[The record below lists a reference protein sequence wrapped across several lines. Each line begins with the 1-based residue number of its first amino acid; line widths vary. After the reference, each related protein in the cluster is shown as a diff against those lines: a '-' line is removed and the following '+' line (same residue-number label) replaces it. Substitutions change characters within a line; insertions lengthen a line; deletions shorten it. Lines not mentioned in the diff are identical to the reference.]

1 MRKIPATLLMLLF
14 PLSFAWGA
22 SLWEKEG
29 DLYFLSKNSRDNFS
43 AKGAGANK
51 FSSKYLSYDK
61 TGFFVRGAEGWRDY
75 GRLDLEGN
83 NIFSLPIR
91 AGMTVEEVH
100 LLSGG
105 NFGNSYEHD
114 ELLRLYGDNYFYAT
128 LSIIFAYQDGS
139 FKELSVPIFW
149 DWFRLGQGEWQK
161 EGASI
166 RSLGP
171 NPVRK
176 DCSIFHVIFRNPR
189 PSEPLKS
196 ILLTDSWLSDRP
208 FSEVF
213 ALTLKSS
220 DSMEASPRED
230 RQYDTTPKDASKE
243 QPDRSREWF
252 FNNGLD
258 GWLPGSSSNWDSEA
272 YWEAEG
278 SGRKGIVV
286 IPACN
291 WGGDKTSR
299 IEKKICLPGW
309 DKIEL
314 QFLRRSSVYSEL
326 DKKWTDGLLR
336 VIVKAKGG
344 EDTVYERLYSGD
356 WSLQTADLSRYKGQV
371 VIIRFEN
378 HGAGVVRLNKTTS
391 SACDGEDAL
400 IDEIRLIR
408 SQ

>member
-1 MRKIPATLLMLLF
+1 MRKIFAALLMLLF
-14 PLSFAWGA
+14 PLSFSLGA
-22 SLWEKEG
+22 PLWEKEG
-29 DLYFLSKNSRDNFS
+29 DFYFLSKDPRSNFS

-51 FSSKYLSYDK
+51 FPSKYLSYDN
-61 TGFFVRGAEGWRDY
+61 TGFLVRGAEGWRDY
-75 GRLDLEGN
+75 GRIDLEGN
-83 NIFSLPIR
+83 NMFSLPIR
-91 AGMTVEEVH
+91 AGMKVEEVH

-128 LSIIFAYQDGS
+128 LNIIFAYQDGS
-139 FKELSVPIFW
+139 FRELSVPIFW

-176 DCSIFHVIFRNPR
+176 DCSIFHIAFRNPK
-189 PSEPLKS
+189 PSAPLKS
-196 ILLTDSWLSDRP
+196 VLLTDSWLSDLP

-213 ALTLKSS
+213 ALTVRSS
-220 DSMEASPRED
+220 DAMEASPKED
-230 RQYDTTPKDASKE
+230 RKYDVTVKDASKE
-243 QPDRSREWF
+243 QPDSSREWL

-258 GWLPGSSSNWDSEA
+258 GWVPGASLNWDSEA

-278 SGRKGIVV
+278 FGRKGIVA

-291 WGGDKTSR
+291 WGGDKISW
-299 IEKKICLPGW
+299 IEKRITLPGW
-309 DKIEL
+309 ERIGL
-314 QFLRRSSVYSEL
+314 QFLRRSSSYSEPE
-326 DKKWTDGLLR
+326 KKWTDSLLK
-336 VIVKAKGG
+336 VIVKAKTG
-344 EDTVYERLYSGD
+344 EETVYEKLYSGD
-356 WSLQTADLSRYKGQV
+356 WSPQTAELSRYKGQT

-378 HGAGVVRLNKTTS
+378 HGAGAVRLSKTTS
-391 SACDGEDAL
+391 PACDGEDAL

-408 SQ
+408 